1 MNGKTAKRV
10 RKLQRI
16 FGYTPMMYQTMKKI
30 VKGFKGEQREH
41 FSLEVDAMIDWKV
54 PRKPPIPDVTSPV

>member
-16 FGYTPMMYQTMKKI
+16 YGYTEPMYKTMKKI
-30 VKGFKGEQREH
+30 RSSFNSEQAKN
-41 FSLEVDAMIDWKV
+41 FAIEVDAMIDRRIQKI
-54 PRKPPIPDVTSPV
+54 PPVLASESH